1 MRRYRHEYKYIINGI
16 QESILYP
23 LAQGILQRD
32 THVQEDGM
40 YTIRSLYFDD
50 PYDSCFYENMN
61 GTDPR
66 SKFRIRYY
74 NSDTTRINLEKKAK
88 MRGMTSKI
96 SCSLSEEE
104 CLQLMQGQ
112 RIIVTDQ
119 MPKQKAELLLEIQM
133 RCLSPKV
140 IVTYDRIPF
149 VYAAGNVRITFDK
162 NITASKEIFSF
173 LDGNY
178 RQRPIM
184 APAQSILE
192 VKWDE
197 LLPLHIQQ
205 TLQLDTLQWSAFSK
219 YYMCRNYNI

>member
-1 MRRYRHEYKYIINGI
+1 MRKYRHEYKYIIHEA
-16 QESILYP
+16 QERILHTV
-23 LAQGILQRD
+23 AQGILLRD
-32 THVQEDGM
+32 SHVQEDGM

-74 NSDTTRINLEKKAK
+74 NNDTTRIRLEKKSK
-88 MRGMTSKI
+88 MRGMTNKT
-96 SCSLSEEE
+96 SCSLTEEE
-104 CLQLMQGQ
+104 CRRLIQGQ
-112 RIIVTDQ
+112 QILLTDQ
-119 MPKQKAELLLEIQM
+119 MPAGKAELLREMQM
-133 RCLSPKV
+133 QLLLPKV

-149 VYAAGNVRITFDK
+149 VYAAGNVRVTFDK
-162 NITASKEIFSF
+162 NITASTQTESF

-178 RQRPIM
+178 RQRPVM
-184 APAQSILE
+184 ACSQSVLE

-205 TLQLDTLQWSAFSK
+205 LLQLDSLQWSTFSK
-219 YYMCRNYNI
+219 YYMCRNYNL

>member
-1 MRRYRHEYKYIINGI
+1 MRRYRHEYKYIIDET
-16 QESILYP
+16 QENILYA
-23 LAQGILQRD
+23 LAQGILLRD
-32 THVQEDGM
+32 SHVQEDGM

-74 NSDTTRINLEKKAK
+74 NSDTTQIRLEKKSK
-88 MRGMTSKI
+88 QRGMTNKI
-96 SCSLSEEE
+96 SCSLTREE

-112 RIIVTDQ
+112 QITPTEE
-119 MPKQKAELLLEIQM
+119 MPEVKAEMLRQMQMRLLL
-133 RCLSPKV
+133 PKV

-149 VYAAGNVRITFDK
+149 VYSAGNVRITFDK
-162 NITASKEIFSF
+162 NITASKEISLF

-184 APAQSILE
+184 AYSQSVLE

-197 LLPLHIQQ
+197 LLPLHIQKI
-205 TLQLDTLQWSAFSK
+205 LQLDTLQWSAFSK
-219 YYMCRNYNI
+219 YYMCRHYNL

>member
-1 MRRYRHEYKYIINGI
+1 MRRYRHEYKYIIDET
-16 QESILYP
+16 QENILYA
-23 LAQGILQRD
+23 LAQGILLRD
-32 THVQEDGM
+32 SHVQEDGM

-74 NSDTTRINLEKKAK
+74 NSDTTQIRLEKKSK
-88 MRGMTSKI
+88 QRGMTNKI
-96 SCSLSEEE
+96 SCSLTREE

-112 RIIVTDQ
+112 QITPTEE
-119 MPKQKAELLLEIQM
+119 MPEVKAEILRQMQMRLLL
-133 RCLSPKV
+133 PKV

-149 VYAAGNVRITFDK
+149 VYSAGNVRITFDK
-162 NITASKEIFSF
+162 NITASKEISLF

-184 APAQSILE
+184 AYSQSVLE

-197 LLPLHIQQ
+197 LLPLHIQKI
-205 TLQLDTLQWSAFSK
+205 LQLDTLQWSAFSK
-219 YYMCRNYNI
+219 YYMCRHYNL

>member
-1 MRRYRHEYKYIINGI
+1 MRRYRHEYKYIIDET
-16 QESILYP
+16 QENILYA
-23 LAQGILQRD
+23 LAQGILLRD
-32 THVQEDGM
+32 SHVQEDGM

-74 NSDTTRINLEKKAK
+74 NSDTTQIRLEKKSK
-88 MRGMTSKI
+88 QRGMTNKI
-96 SCSLSEEE
+96 SCSLTREE

-112 RIIVTDQ
+112 QITPTEE
-119 MPKQKAELLLEIQM
+119 MPEVKAEILRQMQMRLLL
-133 RCLSPKV
+133 PKV

-149 VYAAGNVRITFDK
+149 VYSAGNVRITFDK
-162 NITASKEIFSF
+162 NITASTEISLF

-184 APAQSILE
+184 AYSQSVLE

-197 LLPLHIQQ
+197 LLPLHIQKI
-205 TLQLDTLQWSAFSK
+205 LQLDTLQWSAFSK
-219 YYMCRNYNI
+219 YYMCRHYNL

>member
-1 MRRYRHEYKYIINGI
+1 MRKYRHEYKYII
-16 QESILYP
+16 QEAQERILHTV
-23 LAQGILQRD
+23 AQGVLLRD
-32 THVQEDGM
+32 SHVQEDGM

-74 NSDTTRINLEKKAK
+74 NNDTTRIHLEKKSK
-88 MRGMTSKI
+88 MRGMTNKT
-96 SCSLSEEE
+96 SCSLTEEE
-104 CLQLMQGQ
+104 CCQLIRGQ
-112 RIIVTDQ
+112 QIFLTDQ
-119 MPKQKAELLLEIQM
+119 MPAEKVELLREMQM
-133 RCLSPKV
+133 RLLLPKV

-149 VYAAGNVRITFDK
+149 VYAAGNVRVTFDK
-162 NITASKEIFSF
+162 NITASTQTESF

-178 RQRPIM
+178 RQRAIM
-184 APAQSILE
+184 PCSQSVLE

-205 TLQLDTLQWSAFSK
+205 LLQLDSLQWSTFSK
-219 YYMCRNYNI
+219 YYMCRNYNL

>member
-1 MRRYRHEYKYIINGI
+1 MRRYRHEYKYIIDET
-16 QESILYP
+16 QENILYA
-23 LAQGILQRD
+23 LAQGILLRD
-32 THVQEDGM
+32 SHVQEDGM

-74 NSDTTRINLEKKAK
+74 NSDTTQIRLEKKSK
-88 MRGMTSKI
+88 QRGMTHKI
-96 SCSLSEEE
+96 SCSLTREE

-112 RIIVTDQ
+112 QITPTEE
-119 MPKQKAELLLEIQM
+119 MPEVKAEILRQMQMRLLL
-133 RCLSPKV
+133 PKV

-149 VYAAGNVRITFDK
+149 VYSAGNVRITFDK
-162 NITASKEIFSF
+162 NITASKEISLF

-184 APAQSILE
+184 AYSQSVLE

-197 LLPLHIQQ
+197 LLPLHIQKI
-205 TLQLDTLQWSAFSK
+205 LQLDTLQWSAFSK
-219 YYMCRNYNI
+219 YYMCRHYNL

>member
-1 MRRYRHEYKYIINGI
+1 MRKYRHEYKYIIHES
-16 QESILYP
+16 QERILHTV
-23 LAQGILQRD
+23 AQGVLLRD
-32 THVQEDGM
+32 SHVQEDGM

-74 NSDTTRINLEKKAK
+74 NNDTTRIHLEKKSK
-88 MRGMTSKI
+88 MRGMTNKT
-96 SCSLSEEE
+96 SCSLTEEE
-104 CLQLMQGQ
+104 CRQLIRGQ
-112 RIIVTDQ
+112 QIFLTDQ
-119 MPKQKAELLLEIQM
+119 MPAEKVELLREMQM
-133 RCLSPKV
+133 RLLLPKV

-149 VYAAGNVRITFDK
+149 VYAAGNVRVTFDK
-162 NITASKEIFSF
+162 NITASTQTESF

-178 RQRPIM
+178 RQRAIM
-184 APAQSILE
+184 AYSQSVLE

-205 TLQLDTLQWSAFSK
+205 LLQLDSLQWSTFSK
-219 YYMCRNYNI
+219 YYMCRNYNL

>member
-1 MRRYRHEYKYIINGI
+1 MRKYRHEYKYII
-16 QESILYP
+16 QEAQERILHTV
-23 LAQGILQRD
+23 AQGVLLRD
-32 THVQEDGM
+32 SHVREDGM

-74 NSDTTRINLEKKAK
+74 NNDTTRIRLEKKSK
-88 MRGMTSKI
+88 MRGMTNKT
-96 SCSLSEEE
+96 SCSLTEEE
-104 CLQLMQGQ
+104 CHQLIQGQ
-112 RIIVTDQ
+112 QILLTDQ
-119 MPKQKAELLLEIQM
+119 MPAGKAELLREMQM
-133 RCLSPKV
+133 RLLLPKV

-149 VYAAGNVRITFDK
+149 VYAAGNVRVTFDK
-162 NITASKEIFSF
+162 NITASTQTESF

-178 RQRPIM
+178 RQRPVM
-184 APAQSILE
+184 AYSQSVLE

-205 TLQLDTLQWSAFSK
+205 LLQLDSLQWSTFSK
-219 YYMCRNYNI
+219 YYMCRNYNL

>member
-1 MRRYRHEYKYIINGI
+1 MRKYRHEYKYII
-16 QESILYP
+16 QEAQERILHTV
-23 LAQGILQRD
+23 AQGVLLRD
-32 THVQEDGM
+32 SHVREDGM

-74 NSDTTRINLEKKAK
+74 NNDTTRIQLEKKSK
-88 MRGMTSKI
+88 MRGMTNKT
-96 SCSLSEEE
+96 SCSLTEEE
-104 CLQLMQGQ
+104 CRQLIQGQ
-112 RIIVTDQ
+112 QILLTDQ
-119 MPKQKAELLLEIQM
+119 MPDGKAELLREMQM
-133 RCLSPKV
+133 RLLLPKV

-149 VYAAGNVRITFDK
+149 VYAAGNVRVTFDK
-162 NITASKEIFSF
+162 NITASTQTESF

-178 RQRPIM
+178 RQRPVM
-184 APAQSILE
+184 AYSQSVLE

-205 TLQLDTLQWSAFSK
+205 LLQLDSLQWSTFSK
-219 YYMCRNYNI
+219 YYMCRNYNL